1 MNVTI
6 DIDIDELAERVAEQ
20 IDPRDVAEYV
30 DLGHLANELDVEDTI
45 RDIVEQTIQDAAD
58 SVVDDLRRDLEDR
71 LDRLEDALSR
81 IADAASI

>member
-6 DIDIDELAERVAEQ
+6 DINIDELAERVAEQ

-30 DLGHLANELDVEDTI
+30 DLGYLANELDVENTI